1 MIFFAIRSDS
11 AIFVPQVDSQSALL
25 SNTILMTRTM
35 NTDIAIA
42 TIMSRELVTVAP
54 ETSLTQI
61 KHTFDNH
68 TFHHL
73 PVVQA
78 GGKLV
83 GIISKEDFARAAYM
97 LSLNTTGQAYSQ
109 LEYASLSANDIM
121 TIYPVFLEPQ
131 DTVGLAADIF
141 LANKFH
147 ALPILD
153 EGQLVGLITT
163 HDLVRFAFSDHVS
176 KDPAT
181 S

>member
-1 MIFFAIRSDS
+1 
-11 AIFVPQVDSQSALL
+11 
-25 SNTILMTRTM
+25 M
-35 NTDIAIA
+35 NTDIAID
-42 TIMSRELVTVAP
+42 TIMSRELITVAP

-97 LSLNTTGQAYSQ
+97 LSLSTDGQAYSQ
-109 LEYASLSANDIM
+109 LEYASLTANDIM
-121 TIYPVFLEPQ
+121 TIYPVFLEPH

-147 ALPILD
+147 ALPILE

-163 HDLVRFAFSDHVS
+163 HDLVRFAFADHIY

-181 S
+181 N

>member
-1 MIFFAIRSDS
+1 
-11 AIFVPQVDSQSALL
+11 
-25 SNTILMTRTM
+25 MTRTM

-42 TIMSRELVTVAP
+42 TIMSKELITVAP

-61 KHTFDNH
+61 KQTFDNH

-109 LEYASLSANDIM
+109 LEYASLCANDIM
-121 TIYPVFLEPQ
+121 TIYPVFLEPH

-176 KDPAT
+176 RDPAT